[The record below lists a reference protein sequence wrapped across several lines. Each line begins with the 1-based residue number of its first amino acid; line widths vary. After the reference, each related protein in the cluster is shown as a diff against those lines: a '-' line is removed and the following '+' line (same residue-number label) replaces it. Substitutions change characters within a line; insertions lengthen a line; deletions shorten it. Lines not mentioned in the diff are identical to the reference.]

1 MNDQAYPG
9 TQAIRRAVALLKAFD
24 DDHPAWGLAELAR
37 QTGLNK
43 TTTYRLLSALERE
56 GMLGRAPDGERYT
69 LGPEV
74 VVLGGR
80 ALRANNLRAVAR
92 PELER
97 LADDTRETASLEI
110 LSGPQMLVID
120 EIAGGYLMSG
130 VPDLGSRWPL
140 HASSTGLVVLAH
152 LPEET
157 VAGLLPRVLPAITP
171 TTTTS
176 RVALR
181 AELVAIRARGYS
193 VADETLE
200 VGLVAIAA
208 PIFDHDGRIAGALSI
223 AGPKLRVTEACV
235 PVIGERVCAAAGGVS
250 ARLGYRP

>member
-1 MNDQAYPG
+1 M
-9 TQAIRRAVALLKAFD
+9 VLLKAFD
-24 DDHPAWGLAELAR
+24 DDHPAWGLSELAR
-37 QTGLNK
+37 AVGLNK
-43 TTTYRLLSALERE
+43 TTAYRLLAALERE
-56 GMLGRAPDGERYT
+56 GMVGRAADGERYV
-69 LGPEV
+69 LGPAI

-97 LADDTRETASLEI
+97 LAGATRETASLEI
-110 LSGPQMLVID
+110 LSGGEMLVID

-140 HASSTGLVVLAH
+140 HASSTGLAVLAFQ
-152 LPEET
+152 PASEE
-157 VAGLLPRVLPAITP
+157 LLPRSLAPVTAATLTN
-171 TTTTS
+171 

-181 AELVAIRARGYS
+181 AELACVRQRGYS

-208 PIFDHDGRIAGALSI
+208 PVYDHDGRVIGALSI
-223 AGPKLRVTEACV
+223 AGPKLRLTADCI
-235 PVIGERVCAAAGGVS
+235 PAIGGQVNSAAGRIS
-250 ARLGYRP
+250 TLLGYHP